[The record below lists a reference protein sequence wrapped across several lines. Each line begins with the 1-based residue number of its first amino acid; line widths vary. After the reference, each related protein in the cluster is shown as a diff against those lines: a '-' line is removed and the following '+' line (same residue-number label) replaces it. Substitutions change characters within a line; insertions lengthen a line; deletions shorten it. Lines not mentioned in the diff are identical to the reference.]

1 MSSTCMRSKGV
12 TFRSTGGYVCGF
24 DGSTRALPTAA
35 HPTPQPRARAADLRV
50 LPTRRPPLPVQLFS
64 VLIFSLYHLLFLSS
78 AGLWM
83 EIKHTE
89 EFPLLHLFKEK
100 TTVSASCL
108 YCCPPLVVRT
118 LIALEDPRGC
128 RRSDIVRDTQAML
141 IFGTFYC
148 FLMLHKIRAIPV
160 R

>member
-1 MSSTCMRSKGV
+1 MSSTCMRSKGAP
-12 TFRSTGGYVCGF
+12 FRSTGGYACGL
-24 DGSTRALPTAA
+24 DASTRALPTAA
-35 HPTPQPRARAADLRV
+35 HPTLQSRARAADLRV
-50 LPTRRPPLPVQLFS
+50 LPACRPPLPVQLFS
-64 VLIFSLYHLLFLSS
+64 VLVFSLCHLLFLSS

-89 EFPLLHLFKEK
+89 EFPSLHLFKEK

-108 YCCPPLVVRT
+108 HCCPPLVVRT
-118 LIALEDPRGC
+118 PIALEDPRGC
-128 RRSDIVRDTQAML
+128 RRSDIVRDTQAIL